1 MRAFL
6 INFYDAKFGG
16 GMVGY
21 YDLILIFRVL
31 SYLKS
36 PIRYNR
42 LILSSF
48 NRGYGKTLPELI
60 VYGLAVV

>member
-1 MRAFL
+1 MKSIVLSLTCGKSLTVSASC
-6 INFYDAKFGG
+6 

-31 SYLKS
+31 SYLKY

-48 NRGYGKTLPELI
+48 NRG
-60 VYGLAVV
+60 